1 VPEEKK
7 MKKYKFKYIYGPVSS
22 WRLGS
27 SLGVDPLAQGA
38 KICSFNCNYCQ
49 LGEKGIKTLDRKI
62 YVSPEAVVDELKQL
76 PDVRIDYIT
85 FSGTGEPTL
94 AGNLGEMIKAI
105 KEIRNEPLAILTNGS
120 LLFQDEVKKEL
131 SKIDFV
137 IVKLDACCDE
147 VFEQINRPVPG
158 LKFKDIVNG
167 IKDFKKLYRGKLGIQ
182 IMFIADNKSCGSE
195 LAAILEDINPDEVQ
209 LNTPL
214 RPSRVNPLSRQEME
228 ELEKLFDKFN
238 TKMVYRAE
246 HREVIPLSD
255 EDTIKRRGKI

>member
-1 VPEEKK
+1 

-27 SLGVDPLAQGA
+27 SLGIDPLAQDA
-38 KICSFNCNYCQ
+38 KICSFNCKYCQ
-49 LGEKGIKTLDRKI
+49 LGEEGIKTLDRKI
-62 YVSPEAVVDELKQL
+62 YVPAEAVAEELKQL
-76 PDVRIDYIT
+76 PEVKIDYIT

-94 AGNLGEMIKAI
+94 AGNLEEMIEAI

-120 LLFQDEVKKEL
+120 LLFRDEVKKEL

-147 VFEQINRPVPG
+147 VFKRVNRPVSG
-158 LKFKDIVNG
+158 LNFEGIVKS
-167 IKDFKKLYRGKLGIQ
+167 IKDFKNIYRGRLGIQ
-182 IMFIADNKSCGSE
+182 VMFISENKNCAPE
-195 LAAILEDINPDEVQ
+195 IAEILKEINPDEVQ

-214 RPSRVNPLSRQEME
+214 RPCKVSPLSVQEME

-238 TKMVYRAE
+238 TKMVYKAG
-246 HREVIPLSD
+246 HKKVIPLSH